1 MLRLMLAV
9 PRSRTLKVVDV
20 TASVYAYVMLGLAG
34 VLSCGFAL
42 GASVPL
48 RVSVA
53 EAPEIREAGR
63 VAAQASASLD
73 AFALRLGELQARL
86 TRLEAL
92 GEQVRVASALDVDE
106 LDFTAPPPGRPM
118 GRLPAAELARTLDE
132 LARTV
137 DHRSAQFAVLDRVIG
152 EQVASRDRQPSLAP
166 IASAPVSSR
175 YGTRAHPIAGKRLFH
190 AGMDFAA
197 PVGTPIHAAAAGL
210 VTEAGWRS
218 GYGYMVE
225 LDHGDG
231 LKTRYGHNRE
241 NLVKAG
247 DFVSAGQ
254 LIARVGRTGR
264 VTGPHLHFEVRRGT
278 RAENPA
284 AYLPKVTGPGVALV
298 AAR

>member
-1 MLRLMLAV
+1 MLAV

-20 TASVYAYVMLGLAG
+20 TASAYAYVVLGLVG

-48 RVSVA
+48 RDTGGA
-53 EAPEIREAGR
+53 AREAGR

-73 AFALRLGELQARL
+73 AFALRLGELQARI
-86 TRLEAL
+86 TRLEVL
-92 GEQVRVASALDVDE
+92 GEQVREASAPQAEE
-106 LDFTAPPPGRPM
+106 LDFSAPPPPY
-118 GRLPAAELARTLDE
+118 PAGVLSAADLVRALDE

-137 DHRSAQFAVLDRVIG
+137 DHRAAQFGVLDRIIG
-152 EQVASRDRQPSLAP
+152 QQVATRTLVPNVTPVPA
-166 IASAPVSSR
+166 AAVSSR
-175 YGTRAHPIAGKRLFH
+175 YGPRMHPVAGKRMFH

-197 PVGTPIHAAAAGL
+197 PVGSPIHAAAAGL

-218 GYGYMVE
+218 GYGYMIE
-225 LDHGDG
+225 IDHGDG

-278 RAENPA
+278 RAEDPA
-284 AYLPKVTGPGVALV
+284 AYLPKVTGSGVAL
-298 AAR
+298 ATAR